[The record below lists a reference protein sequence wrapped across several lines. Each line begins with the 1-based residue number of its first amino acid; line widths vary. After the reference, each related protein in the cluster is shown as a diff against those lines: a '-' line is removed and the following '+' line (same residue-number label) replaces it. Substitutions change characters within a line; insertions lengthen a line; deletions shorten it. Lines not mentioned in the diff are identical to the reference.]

1 MAARATVRGLSAAD
15 LDQIREAIAAGRRP
29 KVVFTESAGQMAGQ
43 IGQVVR
49 LDDPAHNSDWIVVR
63 FGRDEL
69 PFAPTDLAIP
79 PKAVPARRGE
89 AGRDATAAPAPREE
103 PSVSKSMPTST
114 SQSPTP
120 QAGTASTPQR
130 GSSKAATSE
139 ATDSPKATKPKTG
152 KPKAVPS
159 LTVTLA
165 YADHE
170 WTISAHQGAKTL
182 AKPYVIRPAE
192 ALRMVSMVDV
202 PAVHEAVEAIIA
214 AERAEAESRAER
226 LRAELA
232 DIEARLSELTERA

>member
-1 MAARATVRGLSAAD
+1 
-15 LDQIREAIAAGRRP
+15 
-29 KVVFTESAGQMAGQ
+29 
-43 IGQVVR
+43 
-49 LDDPAHNSDWIVVR
+49 
-63 FGRDEL
+63 
-69 PFAPTDLAIP
+69 
-79 PKAVPARRGE
+79 
-89 AGRDATAAPAPREE
+89 
-103 PSVSKSMPTST
+103 MPTST